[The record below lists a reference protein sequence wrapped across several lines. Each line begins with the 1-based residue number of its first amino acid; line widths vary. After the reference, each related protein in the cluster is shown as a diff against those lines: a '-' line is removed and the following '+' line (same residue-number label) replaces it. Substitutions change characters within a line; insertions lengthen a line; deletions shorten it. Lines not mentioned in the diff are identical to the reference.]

1 MWLKPSC
8 SCICLLFR
16 WVCVTIMTGIEIVS
30 RDNFFPS
37 DPTQKVRA
45 LCSASKFKIKRE
57 GFLHRGSF
65 CFSFYWLLPMM
76 NHSDLIIFSCSIL
89 VFFFFSPLNFP
100 YFFFLL
106 CFQILC
112 FAYFIIW
119 TFLRF
124 FVPYQLGLNGL
135 LRNMNPQFGSWELPF
150 VSAVLALTSIL
161 HLACWWSAFSNY
173 QI

>member
-16 WVCVTIMTGIEIVS
+16 WVCVTITTGTETVS

-89 VFFFFSPLNFP
+89 VLFFFFPLNFP
-100 YFFFLL
+100 YFFFPALL
-106 CFQILC
+106 SNFVLCIFYYMNLFKILC
-112 FAYFIIW
+112 SISLGLEWVTQKYESTVW
-119 TFLRF
+119 
-124 FVPYQLGLNGL
+124 QLG
-135 LRNMNPQFGSWELPF
+135 MPF